1 MAKMILSAIPHKST
15 ANDTFPSKALI
26 QGAFRG
32 WQKRQNSLIV
42 SQQQMILFKVK
53 NEYGRRKN
61 DIR

>member
-1 MAKMILSAIPHKST
+1 MILSAVPHKST
-15 ANDTFPSKALI
+15 ANDTFLHKASLK
-26 QGAFRG
+26 GTFRG

-53 NEYGRRKN
+53 NEYEGRKN